1 MVCVDGVGF
10 APNKR
15 RMGWIS
21 LMSHLILTA
30 HIIIIIGL
38 SIRVLMKRRPV
49 GVSLAWL
56 ILILILPFAG
66 AMLYLFIGERR
77 LGRHRAERAEALLG
91 TYEEWLQE
99 MQENTSLGRPNLSRQ
114 CAAINRLAEGTLGIP
129 AMGGNRVQLLD
140 EAEVVLR
147 SIIADV
153 DRAKHTCHMEFYIWQ
168 VGGTADEVGEALIR
182 AAKRG
187 VLCRV
192 LVDAVGS
199 KSFLQSGLASRYRR
213 NGIELVAALPV
224 GPIRMAF
231 VRVDLRLHRKIV
243 VIDGEIAYTGSLN
256 LVDPRYFK
264 QEAQVGQ
271 WVDAMVRIEG
281 PAVQALGAIFM
292 WDWEVET
299 AQGME
304 VLKNSSEFKAVT
316 QVGSAAVQVAPSGPG
331 YKSDT
336 IHQLLLTSIYTA
348 EKELVITTPYFVPDE
363 SVVSALQS
371 AALRGVEVTIILPE
385 RLDSRL
391 AFYASRSY
399 FDDLLAAGV
408 QLYHFQE
415 GLLHTKS
422 VTVDGDITLF
432 GTVNLDMRSFWLD
445 FEVTLLV
452 YDSDFGMQLRRLQKS
467 YLEKSNP
474 IDQEVWQ
481 KRSGKER
488 FIENAAQLFAPL
500 L

>member
-1 MVCVDGVGF
+1 
-10 APNKR
+10 
-15 RMGWIS
+15 
-21 LMSHLILTA
+21 
-30 HIIIIIGL
+30 
-38 SIRVLMKRRPV
+38 
-49 GVSLAWL
+49 
-56 ILILILPFAG
+56 
-66 AMLYLFIGERR
+66 
-77 LGRHRAERAEALLG
+77 
-91 TYEEWLQE
+91 
-99 MQENTSLGRPNLSRQ
+99 
-114 CAAINRLAEGTLGIP
+114 
-129 AMGGNRVQLLD
+129 
-140 EAEVVLR
+140 
-147 SIIADV
+147 
-153 DRAKHTCHMEFYIWQ
+153 
-168 VGGTADEVGEALIR
+168 
-182 AAKRG
+182 
-187 VLCRV
+187 
-192 LVDAVGS
+192 
-199 KSFLQSGLASRYRR
+199 
-213 NGIELVAALPV
+213 
-224 GPIRMAF
+224 MAF

>member
-1 MVCVDGVGF
+1 
-10 APNKR
+10 
-15 RMGWIS
+15 
-21 LMSHLILTA
+21 MSYLVLAA

-38 SIRVLMKRRPV
+38 TIRVLMKRRPV

-56 ILILILPFAG
+56 ILIAILPFAG

-77 LGRHRAERAEALLG
+77 LGKHRAERAEALLG
-91 TYEEWLQE
+91 PYEEWLQE
-99 MQENTSLGRPNLSRQ
+99 MKENTEVGHPQLSRRG
-114 CAAINRLAEGTLGIP
+114 AAINRLAESTLGIP
-129 AMGGNRVQLLD
+129 AMGGNRVQLLE
-140 EAEVVLR
+140 EAEIALR
-147 SIIADV
+147 SIIADI
-153 DRAKHTCHMEFYIWQ
+153 DRAKGNCHMEFYIWGE
-168 VGGTADEVGEALIR
+168 GGIADQVGEALIR

-187 VLCRV
+187 VPCRV

-199 KSFLQSGLASRYRR
+199 NSFLQSGLAKRFKK

-224 GPIRMAF
+224 GPLRMAF
-231 VRVDLRLHRKIV
+231 VRLDLRLHRKIV

-256 LVDPRYFK
+256 LIDPRYFK
-264 QEAQVGQ
+264 QKAQVGQ
-271 WVDAMVRIEG
+271 WVDAMVRMEG

-299 AQGME
+299 TRGIE
-304 VLKNSSEFKAVT
+304 LLKNTRDLKAVT
-316 QVGSAAVQVAPSGPG
+316 QVGSAAVQVVPSGPG

-336 IHQLLLTSIYTA
+336 IHQLLLNSIYTA

-363 SVVSALQS
+363 SLVSALQS

-385 RLDSRL
+385 RLDLRL
-391 AFYASRSY
+391 PFYASRSY

-408 QLYHFQE
+408 RLYHFRE

-432 GTVNLDMRSFWLD
+432 GTVNLDMRSFWLN

-452 YDSDFGMQLRRLQKS
+452 YDSDFAKQLRRLQKS

-474 IDQEVWQ
+474 IDPEIWQ
-481 KRSGKER
+481 KRSARER
-488 FIENAAQLFAPL
+488 FLENAAQLFAPL

>member
-1 MVCVDGVGF
+1 
-10 APNKR
+10 
-15 RMGWIS
+15 
-21 LMSHLILTA
+21 MSNLILVA
-30 HIIIIIGL
+30 HIIIIIAL

-77 LGRHRAERAEALLG
+77 LGRHRVERAEALLG
-91 TYEEWLQE
+91 PYEKWLQE
-99 MQENTSLGRPNLSRQ
+99 LREHTSVGRPDLSGK

-140 EAEVVLR
+140 EAEVALR

-153 DRAKHTCHMEFYIWQ
+153 HRAKSTCHMEFYIWQ

-182 AAKRG
+182 AVRRG
-187 VLCRV
+187 VVCRV

-199 KSFLQSGLASRYRR
+199 KNFLQSELAERFRK

-231 VRVDLRLHRKIV
+231 VRVDLRLHRKII

-264 QEAQVGQ
+264 QKAGVGQ

-281 PAVQALGAIFM
+281 PAVQPLGAIFL

-299 AQGME
+299 AQGTE
-304 VLKNSSEFKAVT
+304 VLKKTGDLKAVS
-316 QVGSAAVQVAPSGPG
+316 QVGSAAVQVVPSGPG

-336 IHQLLLTSIYTA
+336 IHQLFLTSIYTA

-385 RLDSRL
+385 KLDSRL

-408 QLYHFQE
+408 QLYHFQK

-422 VTVDGDITLF
+422 VTVDGGIALF

-452 YDSDFGMQLRRLQKS
+452 YDSDFGMQIRRLQKR
-467 YLEKSNP
+467 YLEESTP
-474 IDQEVWQ
+474 IDLEVWQ
-481 KRSGKER
+481 KRSSRDR

>member
-1 MVCVDGVGF
+1 
-10 APNKR
+10 
-15 RMGWIS
+15 
-21 LMSHLILTA
+21 MSNLILAA
-30 HIIIIIGL
+30 HIIIIIAL

-56 ILILILPFAG
+56 ILIVILPFAG

-77 LGRHRAERAEALLG
+77 LGRHRAERAEALLAP
-91 TYEEWLQE
+91 YEEWLQE
-99 MQENTSLGRPNLSRQ
+99 LRENTSIGRPDLRGE

-129 AMGGNRVQLLD
+129 AMGGNRLQLLD
-140 EAEVVLR
+140 EAEVTLR

-153 DRAKHTCHMEFYIWQ
+153 DNAKSTCHMEFYIWQ
-168 VGGTADEVGEALIR
+168 VGGTADEVGAALIR

-199 KSFLQSGLASRYRR
+199 KNFLQSGLASRFRT
-213 NGIELVAALPV
+213 NGIELAAALPV

-264 QEAQVGQ
+264 QEAGVGQ
-271 WVDAMVRIEG
+271 WIDAMVRIEG
-281 PAVQALGAIFM
+281 PAVQPLGAIFL

-299 AQGME
+299 GQSFE
-304 VLKNSSEFKAVT
+304 VLKSTSDLKAVT
-316 QVGSAAVQVAPSGPG
+316 QVGSAAVQVVPSGPG
-331 YKSDT
+331 YKDDT

-348 EKELVITTPYFVPDE
+348 EKELILTTPYFVPDE
-363 SVVSALQS
+363 SVVTALQS

-385 RLDSRL
+385 KLDSRL

-408 QLYHFQE
+408 KIHHFE
-415 GLLHTKS
+415 KGLLHTKS
-422 VTVDGDITLF
+422 VTVDGDIALF

-445 FEVTLLV
+445 FEVTLLA
-452 YDSDFGMQLRRLQKS
+452 YDSDFAMQLRRLQER
-467 YLEKSNP
+467 YLEDSNP
-474 IDQEVWQ
+474 IDLEVWR
-481 KRSGKER
+481 KRSTRER
-488 FIENAAQLFAPL
+488 FVENAAQLFAPL